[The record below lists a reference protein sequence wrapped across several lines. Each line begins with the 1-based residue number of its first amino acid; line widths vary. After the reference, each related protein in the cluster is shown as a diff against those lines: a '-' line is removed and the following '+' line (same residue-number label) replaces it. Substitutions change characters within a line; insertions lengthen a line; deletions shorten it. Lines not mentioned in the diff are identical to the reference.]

1 MLYKTE
7 LEAEQVASREYGEVL
22 KVGDHWLVKDILL
35 DVGGV
40 AEILGCSPRK
50 VWDMREK
57 GKLPATHNP
66 TPGKVRWLLKDIIVL
81 A

>member
-7 LEAEQVASREYGEVL
+7 LGAEQVASREYGEVL
-22 KVGDHWLVKDILL
+22 QVGEHWLVKDILL

-40 AEILGCSPRK
+40 AKVLGCSSRN
-50 VWDMREK
+50 VWKMRDA
-57 GKLPATHNP
+57 GKLSKTVHP
-66 TPGKVRWLLKDIIVL
+66 TPGKVRWLLKDIMAL